1 MIMDKQVWLNIGSQ
15 NLTIAKLF
23 YENMPFCMINT
34 KHSNDKMLSLYLG
47 DNKLVV
53 NLFEN
58 SVFATILGASPAQS
72 SEMLM
77 SIGAGSINEVNQWAQ
92 AVRNSGGKILAEPDM
107 KDGWM
112 YGFGFADPDGHKW
125 NVLFMDYD
133 KMPK

>member
-1 MIMDKQVWLNIGSQ
+1 
-15 NLTIAKLF
+15 
-23 YENMPFCMINT
+23 MINT